1 MIRLKDAC
9 LIDFY
14 SFCKF
19 YFREYYS
26 FDTPEVLM
34 KYYEALMKWK
44 NVFFEG
50 FRGCAKTTI
59 AQMYVIRNI
68 LYKKK
73 RNIMRYSQTIDNA
86 QENLTYIA
94 NSLINDGWIGERI
107 CMDYGNLYYPENI
120 TRNGLKKQK
129 TLSKFITENNVYV
142 RAMSL
147 GTSPRGKNY
156 TAPDGKFRPDL
167 LIFDDVDTV
176 ASTQS
181 RRIIDKNFD
190 FLLWEV
196 LGGVNNAQII
206 FLGNTIYEDWLVPR
220 FREHIQNSKDWEV
233 IRLPIKVNNEIV
245 WNRFVET
252 DEEAKSLNEWI
263 TESNRKYISL
273 ESEKRRLWSISYNQ
287 NYLLIPYSKGEHIIT
302 RDMIQYS
309 DYSWPFDKIQIGVD
323 PAISE
328 KEGTDRFWITV
339 VWFKGDKRYI
349 LESIGLEG
357 QEKNPK
363 RASEIVRQLYIKY
376 KANRVIVETVAFQ
389 QIMKQIFR
397 ELGMATEETKTHK
410 DKVTRLMEK
419 QILFEDKRIY
429 FRPETTTELVNELLE
444 FPDWEH
450 DDYIDSM
457 LFWLYEREK
466 KFFISSL

>member
-1 MIRLKDAC
+1 MIKWRDVFW
-9 LIDFY
+9 IDFFH
-14 SFCKF
+14 FCNY

-26 FDTPEVLM
+26 FDTP
-34 KYYEALMKWK
+34 KALMQYYSELNKWK

-147 GTSPRGKNY
+147 GTSPRWKNY

-206 FLGNTIYEDWLVPR
+206 FLGNTIYEDGLVPR
-220 FREHIQNSKDWEV
+220 FREHVKNSKDWEV

-328 KEGTDRFWITV
+328 KEGTDRFWITI

-397 ELGMATEETKTHK
+397 ELWMATEETKTHK

-429 FRPETTTELVNELLE
+429 FKPETTTELVNELLE

-450 DDYIDSM
+450 DDYLDS
-457 LFWLYEREK
+457 LIISLTEREK

>member
-1 MIRLKDAC
+1 MIKWRDVFW
-9 LIDFY
+9 I
-14 SFCKF
+14 SFFHFCNY

-26 FDTPEVLM
+26 FDTP
-34 KYYEALMKWK
+34 KALMQYYSDLNKWK
-44 NVFFEG
+44 NVFFEW

-129 TLSKFITENNVYV
+129 TLSKFITENNVYI

-147 GTSPRGKNY
+147 GTSPRWKNY

-181 RRIIDKNFD
+181 KRIIDKNFD

-206 FLGNTIYEDWLVPR
+206 FLWNTIYEDWLVPR

-233 IRLPIKVNNEIV
+233 IRLPIKVNNQIV

-263 TESNRKYISL
+263 TESNKKYISL

-328 KEGTDRFWITV
+328 KEGTDRFWISV
-339 VWFKGDKRYI
+339 VWFKDNKRYV

-429 FRPETTTELVNELLE
+429 FKPETTTELVNELLE

-457 LFWLYEREK
+457 LFSLYEREK

>member
-1 MIRLKDAC
+1 MTRRSEIFWL
-9 LIDFY
+9 DFFH
-14 SFCKF
+14 FCNY

-26 FDTPEVLM
+26 FDTP
-34 KYYEALMKWK
+34 KALMQYYSELNKWK
-44 NVFFEG
+44 NVFFEW

-68 LYKKK
+68 LYKKR

-129 TLSKFITENNVYV
+129 TLSKFITENNVYI

-147 GTSPRGKNY
+147 GTSPRWKNY

-181 RRIIDKNFD
+181 KRIIDKNFD

-206 FLGNTIYEDWLVPR
+206 FLWNTIYEDWLVPR

-328 KEGTDRFWITV
+328 KEGTDRFWISV
-339 VWFKGDKRYI
+339 VWFKDNKRYV

-429 FRPETTTELVNELLE
+429 FKPETTTELVNELLE

-457 LFWLYEREK
+457 LFSLYEREK

>member
-1 MIRLKDAC
+1 MIKWRDIFW
-9 LIDFY
+9 IDFFH
-14 SFCKF
+14 FCNY

-26 FDTPEVLM
+26 FDTP
-34 KYYEALMKWK
+34 KALMQYYSELNKWK
-44 NVFFEG
+44 NVFFEW

-129 TLSKFITENNVYV
+129 TLSKFITENNVYI

-147 GTSPRGKNY
+147 GTSPRWKNY

-167 LIFDDVDTV
+167 LVFDDVDTV

-181 RRIIDKNFD
+181 KRIIDKNFD

-206 FLGNTIYEDWLVPR
+206 FLWNTIYEDWLVPR

-233 IRLPIKVNNEIV
+233 IRLPIKVNNQIV

-328 KEGTDRFWITV
+328 KEGTDRFWISV

-429 FRPETTTELVNELLE
+429 FKPETTTELVNELLE